1 MPDDER
7 DRAGVIAPPPLIY
20 LGTLLLGM
28 LLNRRFPIPF
38 LPRKVARTLGWP
50 LVVAGVVP
58 LGWFEWAMRHA
69 GTPTNPYKP
78 SSGIVTEG
86 PFRYTRNPAYLSMTT
101 IYAGIAALATGV
113 VGLPLAAGNTGGDPA
128 RGHRARGAL
137 PGAEVRGRVPALQ
150 GEHAALDLGI
160 DA

>member
-50 LVVAGVVP
+50 LVVAGVVL
-58 LGWFEWAMRHA
+58 LGWFEWAMRRHA
-69 GTPTNPYKP
+69 DQPLQAFLGHRHRRAVPLHAQPRLP
-78 SSGIVTEG
+78 LHDDDLCGDRRVGE
-86 PFRYTRNPAYLSMTT
+86 
-101 IYAGIAALATGV
+101 GV
-113 VGLPLAAGNTGGDPA
+113 VGLPLAAGSTGDDPA

-150 GEHAALDLGI
+150 GERAALDLGI